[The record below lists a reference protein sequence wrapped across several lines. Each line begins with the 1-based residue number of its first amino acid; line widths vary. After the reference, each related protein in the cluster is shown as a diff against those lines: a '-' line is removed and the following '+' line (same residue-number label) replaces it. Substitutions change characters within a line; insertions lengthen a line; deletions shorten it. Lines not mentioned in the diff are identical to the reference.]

1 MNNNKK
7 QLTISRETEKKMTI
21 GLTTAIL
28 IAVNVCLPALVI
40 GGILY
45 LIFVK

>member
-7 QLTISRETEKKMTI
+7 QITISRDMEKKMTLS
-21 GLTTAIL
+21 LTVAML
-28 IAVNVCLPALVI
+28 ITVNVCLPALVI

-45 LIFVK
+45 WIFGS